1 MNQVQYPSIYIGFAL
16 LFLSFDSR
24 AASAIVLP
32 PDTLYLQLAYSTCP
46 GTPLFGAAWSRD
58 TTIQV
63 FTPGVPDT
71 LKIIDIDVLP
81 EPVFALTGDSVL
93 CNDDSA
99 RVEVG
104 GFFKTYQ
111 WSTGATGSA
120 LTVAQPGLYAV
131 TVTANNGCTRA
142 ESVRVT
148 ASRPDAVVETRDPT
162 CAGSADGHIVV
173 SNLSGGLE
181 PYVVALNEGPF
192 GADSVFAGL
201 SGGHYRLTI
210 RDATG
215 CTDSIALSL
224 PEPAPFSVDAGPDL
238 VLRPGDAVR
247 IQAAASGPVLSWTWQ
262 SAVVLDCYTCPDP
275 LILQPANAALI
286 LLATDAAGCTARDT
300 VRLSY
305 RDTLDLFVP
314 NAFAPGRD
322 DSDNALLRVAPGP
335 GNWQVTEFSV
345 YDRWGNLLFQSQ
357 TPVQHPATLE
367 WDGRVRGRLLTP
379 GVYLWM
385 ATLQVPGRAVQ
396 QRTGDVAV
404 VR

>member
-1 MNQVQYPSIYIGFAL
+1 MYL
-16 LFLSFDSR
+16 LTCRIWFCSLLIFLLPPDSLAATGR
-24 AASAIVLP
+24 AVP
-32 PDTLYLQLAYSTCP
+32 PDTLYLAYSICP
-46 GTPLFGAAWSRD
+46 GVPLFGAAWPRD

-63 FTPGVPDT
+63 FVPGVPDT

-81 EPVFALTGDSVL
+81 APTFVITGDSSL
-93 CNDDSA
+93 CNDDST

-104 GFFKTYQ
+104 GFFKAYQ
-111 WSTGATGSA
+111 WSTGATTPGISA
-120 LTVAQPGLYAV
+120 VQPGLYTV

-148 ASRPDAVVETRDPT
+148 ASRPDAVAETQDPT
-162 CAGSADGHIVV
+162 CAGSADGRIAV
-173 SNLSGGLE
+173 SNFSGGLE
-181 PYVVALNEGPF
+181 PYAVALNDGPF
-192 GADSVFAGL
+192 GADSVFASL

-224 PEPAPFSVDAGPDL
+224 LEPAPFTVDAGPDL

-262 SAVVLDCYTCPDP
+262 SAVPLDCYTCPDP
-275 LILQPANAALI
+275 LILQPANATLALF
-286 LLATDAAGCTARDT
+286 AEDAAGCTAGDT
-300 VRLSY
+300 LRLSY

-314 NAFAPGRD
+314 NVFAPGRAD
-322 DSDNALLRVAPGP
+322 TGNGLLRVAPGP
-335 GNWQVTEFSV
+335 GNWQVVEFRV
-345 YDRWGNLLFQSQ
+345 FDRWGNLLFQSQ
-357 TPVQHPATLE
+357 TPVQHPELLE